1 MKMTYL
7 TKPHTTRTKGDIW
20 AGQMTRALGEEVYL
34 GTEATQKWPLGKPRK
49 KAPGRK
55 NSINAG

>member
-1 MKMTYL
+1 MAYL

-20 AGQMTRALGEEVYL
+20 AGQMTTALGEEVYR

-55 NSINAG
+55 NSTNAG